1 MTRLHMKTYF
11 KNISRWL
18 LSVVVITCGAMTTA
32 SAQVAEPEAGEAQQP
47 TEEWVKLTPE
57 EYIYKWRQTA
67 IENMEVYGIPASIT
81 MGQAVLESGFGNGY
95 LARVANNHFCI
106 KCKKS
111 WTGPTITHADDRPDD
126 CFRVYESGEASFADH
141 AEFLSEGQ
149 RYEFL
154 FAYDTDDY
162 KQWAKGL
169 KKAGYATAP
178 DYAERLISTI
188 ERYHLYLLDRKNG
201 LEEYD
206 AYIAQELGQNP
217 AALAESVSGS
227 TAAEDAENREGS
239 GVVTED
245 VAKSEIKDVTKAY
258 ADKGI
263 DPNNFRVTINS
274 HHGYNVYL
282 TNGAHYII
290 AKSGDTFSSLGK
302 LFDIAPQTLRKFNDM
317 KGEAE
322 PAEGD
327 VVYIERKAA
336 RWSGVDMMHRVAE
349 GETLHALSQ
358 IYGVRLQQLSKLNR
372 IRPDDSLM
380 PGATLRLR

>member
-1 MTRLHMKTYF
+1 MTRLPMKTSF
-11 KNISRWL
+11 KNICRCV
-18 LSVVVITCGAMTTA
+18 LSVVTLTLGSMTIA
-32 SAQVAEPEAGEAQQP
+32 SAQVAEPEAGKAQQP
-47 TEEWVKLTPE
+47 TDEWVKLTPE

-188 ERYHLYLLDRKNG
+188 ERYHLYLLDGKNG
-201 LEEYD
+201 LEAYD
-206 AYIAQELGQNP
+206 AYLAEKLGQE
-217 AALAESVSGS
+217 AALLAECMKGD
-227 TAAEDAENREGS
+227 DATNDDDRKEVASDE
-239 GVVTED
+239 
-245 VAKSEIKDVTKAY
+245 VAKSEIKDMTKAY

-274 HHGYNVYL
+274 HYGYNVYL

-290 AKSGDTFSSLGK
+290 AKGGDTFASLGK
-302 LFDIAPQTLRKFNDM
+302 LFDIAPQTLRKFNDL
-317 KGEAE
+317 KGAAE

-327 VVYIERKAA
+327 VVYIERKAS
-336 RWSGVDMMHRVAE
+336 RWAGADMMHRVAE

-372 IRPDDSLM
+372 IRPDESLT
-380 PGATLRLR
+380 PGATIRLR